1 MKTTDLNEKTV
12 GRNPIKKKRI
22 ETIKKNR
29 NNENQQ
35 KKEIIAR
42 SIRKWK

>member
-22 ETIKKNR
+22 ETIKKI
-29 NNENQQ
+29 ETM
-35 KKEIIAR
+35 KTY
-42 SIRKWK
+42 RKRK